1 MDDSS
6 DVSLSSREG
15 VTKRISTEV
24 AQEIG
29 DIIEFLEESQPIDV
43 SSSISGDVNLE
54 YTKTNASMTLQ
65 SIKDK
70 ILDIAQMLNVNN
82 DRIVELVENKN
93 YERKLSEED
102 IAERLQ
108 TIAET
113 LTYAESFSSEAA
125 STVDVPNH
133 YKYYQHVNNDNA

>member
-125 STVDVPNH
+125 PTVDVPN
-133 YKYYQHVNNDNA
+133 VSICVLISVS

>member
-1 MDDSS
+1 MNDSS

-29 DIIEFLEESQPIDV
+29 DIIEFLEESQPINV

-54 YTKTNASMTLQ
+54 YTKTIQ

-70 ILDIAQMLNVNN
+70 ILDIAQMLNAVD

>member
-1 MDDSS
+1 LNDSS

-29 DIIEFLEESQPIDV
+29 DIIEFLEESQPINV

-54 YTKTNASMTLQ
+54 YTKTIQ

-70 ILDIAQMLNVNN
+70 ILDIAQMLNAVD